1 MWARNNRHV
10 TIGRAWRGGLAA
22 AALLAVAAGCGGSD
36 GDKAG
41 GSSPDKPLVLT
52 LESEDDASLTGAPEF
67 AAAVE
72 RVSNGSMRIRFVYA
86 GRGTETYF
94 EKGVVEDVRDG
105 RAQLGIGD
113 ARVWDTMGVTSFQA
127 LLAPF
132 LVDSLALERRVLE
145 SSVASR
151 MLEGVEPAGLVGIA
165 LLPGPLRS
173 PFGITHLLL
182 RPEDYRGAT
191 IGTRP
196 SGLARRALG
205 ALGASQEVYVPGS
218 VAGLDGMESN
228 AKSIDYNG
236 WEGALTANVVLW
248 PKPYTIFMNRH
259 AFDALTSEQQE
270 ILLDAG
276 RETIASELDDVARDT
291 AEALSA
297 ACAGGALTLVT
308 ASAAD
313 RASLRRAVQP
323 VYDELERDPET
334 KEQIADIIRMRA
346 GEPSTASE
354 LPRCLRA
361 GGGRTEAR
369 TLEGRWKLTFTRSDL
384 IAVSAAETGGAAVR
398 PSIPKDLPAKI
409 TAIVEFAN
417 GRYRAIFGG
426 KVVAKGT
433 YTVSGDVV
441 SIVYD
446 LPVPAGVIAGHVYRQ
461 RWNVY
466 RDTLAFSR
474 FHDSDADFALL
485 TNPLTRI
492 H

>member
-1 MWARNNRHV
+1 MGRHARRWA
-10 TIGRAWRGGLAA
+10 LAA
-22 AALLAVAAGCGGSD
+22 TVLLAVAAGCGSGS
-36 GDKAG
+36 DKAG
-41 GSSPDKPLVLT
+41 GQSGQKPLVLT

-72 RVSNGSMRIRFVYA
+72 RVSGGSVRIRFVYA
-86 GRGTETYF
+86 GRGTEADF
-94 EKGVVEDVRDG
+94 EKGVVDDVRAG
-105 RAQLGIGD
+105 KAQLGIGD
-113 ARVWDTMGVTSFQA
+113 ARVWDTIGVTSFQA

-145 SSVASR
+145 SPVATR
-151 MLEGVEPAGLVGIA
+151 MLEGLEQAGLVGIA

-182 RPEDYRGAT
+182 GPDDFEGAT

-196 SGLARRALG
+196 SDLARRVLK
-205 ALGASQEVYVPGS
+205 ALGASQKVYVPGS
-218 VAGLDGMESN
+218 MAGLDGMESN
-228 AKSIDYNG
+228 SKSIDYNG

-259 AFDALTSEQQE
+259 AFDTLTSEQQE

-276 RETIASELDDVARDT
+276 RKTIASELDDVARDT
-291 AEALSA
+291 SESLAA
-297 ACAGGALTLVT
+297 ACASGALTLVT

-313 RASLRRAVQP
+313 RAGLRRAVEP
-323 VYDELERDPET
+323 VYDVLESDPET
-334 KEQIADIIRMRA
+334 REQIADITEMRS
-346 GEPSTASE
+346 GEPAAASE
-354 LPRCLRA
+354 VPRCRRA
-361 GGGRTEAR
+361 GGNAKTGRAS
-369 TLEGRWKLTFTRSDL
+369 LEGRWSLTFTHKDL

-398 PSIPKDLPAKI
+398 SSIPKDLPATI

-417 GRYRAIFGG
+417 GRYRGMVGG
-426 KVVAKGT
+426 KVVAHGR

-446 LPVPAGVIAGHVYRQ
+446 PPVPAGLIAGHVYRQ

-466 RDTLAFSR
+466 RDTLTFSR
-474 FHDSDADFALL
+474 FHDSDADFVLL

-492 H
+492 D